1 MKKLSNEKGAIT
13 VLVLVSV
20 LFMVSF
26 LISSYVIIA
35 NKVRAQKD
43 MISQMR
49 DIYDNTSNMEEI
61 YNSYFMDNVVPIYNN
76 EQLFAIGTGTRMLI
90 NGKYYDFL
98 NDDSTMY
105 VLMNDL
111 SFNAYD
117 QGDDYYWVP
126 IKDRIDL
133 LSSFNGNGHK
143 ISVNYVD
150 SENDEYTVI
159 YSGESNFSEPEYK
172 MAVRV
177 TDGEGKIYSDAVIHV
192 NDIPQEKYGDI
203 IVSVKRLK
211 ETKIYATL
219 EGHKGSDTTTILI
232 ENPNKM
238 LQNLELILGK
248 YTFAINP
255 TPSNATVTI
264 NGEVRNS
271 ISVSKGT
278 EVSWRVEA
286 VGHVAKEGTYIVQ
299 DDSSIDV
306 SLDLAKFT
314 FTITPT
320 PSDATVIIDGV
331 QRNSITVDY
340 GTTVSYSVAREGYY
354 SQEGSI
360 QVTENRNMD
369 ISLRALRYIA
379 FSENFYFTRCSN
391 NSYSGLLNGGEASIS
406 KYDLTGGDYSM
417 GAFYVDESNI
427 ITKIP
432 SNATISKVTVY
443 FQYNQ
448 SRNNTTLYKNRIK
461 TSIYTGNTQKMSTQ
475 QTDYS
480 TTSVRQATY
489 ALTNISRQDLQNGL
503 VVNLTSYIEGTLE
516 IKSTVKNL
524 YCVIEGEYPDV

>member
-43 MISQMR
+43 MISQMKE
-49 DIYDNTSNMEEI
+49 IYDNTSNMEEV

-76 EQLFAIGTGTRMLI
+76 EQLFAIGTGTRMMI

-117 QGDDYYWVP
+117 QCNDYYWVP
-126 IKDRIDL
+126 IKDRENL
-133 LSSFNGNGHK
+133 FSSFNGNGHK
-143 ISVNYVD
+143 ISVNYID

-177 TDGEGKIYSDAVIHV
+177 TDGEGRIYSDAVIHV
-192 NDIPQEKYGDI
+192 NDVPQEGKGDTVI
-203 IVSVKRLK
+203 SVKRLQ

-219 EGHKGSDTTTILI
+219 EGYKGSDTTTILI

-248 YTFAINP
+248 YTFTVNP

-271 ISVSKGT
+271 ISVSKGA

-286 VGHVAKEGTYIVQ
+286 VGHVAKEGTFIVQ

-314 FTITPT
+314 FTINPT
-320 PSDATVIIDGV
+320 PPNATVVIDGV

-340 GTTVSYSVAREGYY
+340 GTTVSYSVSCNGYY
-354 SQEGSI
+354 SQEGNA
-360 QVTENRNMD
+360 QVTENRNLD
-369 ISLRALRYIA
+369 ISLTALRYIQ
-379 FSENFYFTRCSN
+379 FSENFYFTRCSDN
-391 NSYSGLLNGGEASIS
+391 NYSGLLNGGQATVSRYNLS
-406 KYDLTGGDYSM
+406 GGDYSM
-417 GAFYVDESNI
+417 GSFYVDESNI
-427 ITKIP
+427 VGKVP

-448 SRNNTTLYKNRIK
+448 DRNNTTLYTNRIK
-461 TSIYTGNTQKMSTQ
+461 TSIYTGSTQKMSTQ
-475 QTDYS
+475 QTDKANS
-480 TTSVRQATY
+480 TVKQAKY
-489 ALTNISRQDLQNGL
+489 ELTNISRQDLQNGL
-503 VVNLTSYIEGTLE
+503 VVNLVNYIEGTLE